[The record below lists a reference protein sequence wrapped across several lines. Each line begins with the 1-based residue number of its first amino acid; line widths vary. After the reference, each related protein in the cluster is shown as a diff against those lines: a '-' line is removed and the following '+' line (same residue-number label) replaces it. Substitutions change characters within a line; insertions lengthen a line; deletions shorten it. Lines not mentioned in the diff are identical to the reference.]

1 MATITPRDDDK
12 GFAKFLQQI
21 QAINVNL
28 KESINKDESK
38 LDQLNN
44 IKKSATGISKDTDF
58 KPVVKSLDKIDSV
71 LEKSLKEQVSLR
83 KIILKNNTIGF
94 AAQEAIVPAAIRDRK
109 VSPAPI
115 VTSKQFKK
123 TVEKV
128 VPKRLGQDYLKP
140 GKEDKEEEPLRFG
153 RPSDFLEGAKER
165 IGSIKSFFSGPVNKK
180 EEARKENKNTFAEA
194 YASSAKGTQVQK
206 GNQRPSKES
215 SIKAGEDL
223 FDKIIKKEDE
233 IKTLEEKIAKQTTAG
248 FQPLKKDL
256 KDIEKLQK
264 DLTGIHTEA
273 GMIPDESK
281 TDTKPK
287 VETRKKVV
295 KEAAITGIEPSKD
308 KIKTETEDIAKE
320 SKTDVELSKQ
330 QLQITKDSLTQLK
343 AIRAAL
349 SPKKEKKDK
358 ASPGSKEV
366 SIGKAASKGSI
377 TTTAASPAIDGA
389 SISPANTKSTLSTNP
404 LAAAAPAVAAA
415 EAPEAPEA
423 GKGILD
429 VASQALDLIP
439 EGGKNPPGKPAGK
452 AAKGIGGRILGG
464 LGKAA
469 RFLGPVGAIA
479 GAAYS
484 GFEGYKNTGENFD
497 LKEGQE
503 ATVGQKASSTLGGIA
518 SGATFGLL
526 DEKTASQG
534 IHKAGT
540 AIGNF
545 FGMGDKSA
553 AVTPA
558 GAAPSTGQAMAK
570 ASTENAD
577 MTRDVANQAPSS
589 TSVVSTNVSNN
600 NTTSYVPMKSVPR
613 GEQGSNL
620 DRYLSRTAVY

>member
-1 MATITPRDDDK
+1 MATISPRDDDK

-58 KPVVKSLDKIDSV
+58 KPVVKSLDKLDSV

-83 KIILKNNTIGF
+83 KIILKNSTIGF
-94 AAQEAIVPAAIRDRK
+94 AAQEAIVPAAIKERK
-109 VSPAPI
+109 VSPAPTI
-115 VTSKQFKK
+115 QQSKK

-128 VPKRLGQDYLKP
+128 VPKRLGQDYLKT
-140 GKEDKEEEPLRFG
+140 GKEDKEEKEPLRFG

-165 IGSIKSFFSGPVNKK
+165 IGSIKSFFSGPVAKVDKK
-180 EEARKENKNTFAEA
+180 EEDRKENKNTFAEA

-215 SIKAGEDL
+215 SVKAGENL
-223 FDKIIKKEDE
+223 FEKIVKKEDE

-273 GMIPDESK
+273 GMIPEESK

-308 KIKTETEDIAKE
+308 KIKTETEGIAKE

-343 AIRAAL
+343 AIRVAL

-358 ASPGSKEV
+358 VSPGSKEA
-366 SIGKAASKGSI
+366 SIGKATSKGSI
-377 TTTAASPAIDGA
+377 TTTAASPAAEGA
-389 SISPANTKSTLSTNP
+389 SVTPAAAKSALSTNP
-404 LAAAAPAVAAA
+404 LAAADPAVAAA
-415 EAPEAPEA
+415 EAPEA

-503 ATVGQKASSTLGGIA
+503 ATAGQKASSTLGGIA

-577 MTRDVANQAPSS
+577 MTRDVTNQTPSS